1 MTAARS
7 TTVQARPDGRD
18 PRKDVVVRLVHDE
31 AVSWLV
37 LVRPTAGSAAFA
49 WTGEAD
55 RASAFDRD
63 TAVLVAANL
72 QAAPANCRRLLVG
85 PS

>member
-7 TTVQARPDGRD
+7 TTVQARPDARD
-18 PRKDVVVRLVHDE
+18 PRKDVVARVLDGE
-31 AVSWLV
+31 AVSWLA

-49 WTGEAD
+49 RTGEPA

-63 TAVLVAANL
+63 TAVFVAANL
-72 QAAPANCRRLLVG
+72 QATPPDCRRLLVR